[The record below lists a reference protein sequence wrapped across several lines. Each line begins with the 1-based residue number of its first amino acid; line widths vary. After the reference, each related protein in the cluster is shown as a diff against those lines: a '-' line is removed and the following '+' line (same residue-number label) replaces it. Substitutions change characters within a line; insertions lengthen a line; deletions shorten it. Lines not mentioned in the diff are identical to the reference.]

1 MTQEHYIRKV
11 QTSVTVFLKHG
22 DEYLFLHRLPTK
34 RVDANKLNGIGGRL
48 EHGEDHL
55 TAAVR
60 ETEEETGYKI
70 APQEFRLRTIFRIQ
84 EGYPED
90 WIGCFFVV
98 EVPTKIVP
106 IGHETPDGKLIWI
119 HKDKVL
125 DSEYDL
131 VDDLNYIWKDII
143 STDDLIFFS
152 AIVGEDEQIK
162 NINISRQNS

>member
-1 MTQEHYIRKV
+1 MIQENYIRKV

-34 RVDANKLNGIGGRL
+34 KVDANKLNGVGGRV

-60 ETEEETGYKI
+60 EVEEETGYKI
-70 APQEFRLRTIFRIQ
+70 AYEDFVLRTVFRIQ

-90 WIGCFFVV
+90 WIGCFFVA
-98 EVPTKIVP
+98 EVASKEIP
-106 IGHETPDGKLIWI
+106 IDHETPDGKLVWI

-143 STDDLIFFS
+143 STEDLIFFS
-152 AIVGEDEQIK
+152 AIVGDDEKIK
-162 NINISRQNS
+162 NINISRLKK